1 MSKKT
6 DICPRCL
13 GSKGDSSPYCV
24 QCNHEYN
31 RAWREAHKQELAEK
45 RALKAAAPKH
55 ETPDLLWPA
64 GHEFEDIEPE
74 KLRREFAGQSRAIPL
89 PEPNY
94 TVAGVA
100 RYGA

>member
-24 QCNHEYN
+24 QCNYKYN
-31 RAWREAHKQELAEK
+31 RAWREAHKDELAEK
-45 RALKAAAPKH
+45 RALKAVADP
-55 ETPDLLWPA
+55 TWPA
-64 GHEFEDIEPE
+64 DTHFDDVDAAT
-74 KLRREFAGQSRAIPL
+74 LRREFAGQSRAIPL
-89 PEPNY
+89 PDPNY
-94 TVAGVA
+94 TVAGVT